1 MRWRYRVTDR
11 RLEAAIR
18 MTEDRMA
25 APLKIRRLAELT
37 GVSER
42 QLERLF
48 EASFGKSPSEFYM
61 DLRLKA
67 ARAKLLGSTDSLEQ
81 IAEALGFSSQAH
93 FSRAIKAW
101 CGASPLSIRRRR
113 GPVDVGSVQEN
124 DGDK

>member
-1 MRWRYRVTDR
+1 
-11 RLEAAIR
+11 
-18 MTEDRMA
+18 
-25 APLKIRRLAELT
+25 
-37 GVSER
+37 
-42 QLERLF
+42 
-48 EASFGKSPSEFYM
+48 M

-113 GPVDVGSVQEN
+113 VR
-124 DGDK
+124 